1 MKESDRSLTNPIIQ
15 GIPSDPEQLRREYI
29 QLYRYKHDL
38 ETLLNNTEDFIYIKD
53 HKHKFIY
60 TSKAF
65 ARLTKHDSFQEL
77 VGKDDFDIFPPE
89 HARRYFEAEQTVIT
103 EGKTLSR
110 HEEPYYD
117 LNNQLCW
124 VSSTKNPVFD
134 DQGNVIGLVG
144 ISKDITEL
152 KRQTEKIQYLAH
164 HDDLTGLL
172 NHRAL
177 FEFGGVLL
185 SAAQR
190 DHFRLFALYLDL
202 DGFKQVNDLHGHT
215 RGDEVLKAFA
225 RIIQDS
231 IRNGDLAARMGG
243 DEFLIL
249 MSSPYDQAN
258 AAKQFAL
265 RFIETVRDKQ
275 ELLSGCSCSIG
286 IVLAQQQETL
296 DSLIKAADSAMY
308 IAKRDP
314 IARYVITER

>member
-1 MKESDRSLTNPIIQ
+1 MNSDRSLTNAIIQ
-15 GIPSDPEQLRREYI
+15 GIPSDPEQLRREYT
-29 QLYRYKHDL
+29 QLYRYKLDL
-38 ETLLNNTEDFIYIKD
+38 ETLLNTTEDFIYIKD
-53 HKHKFIY
+53 HNHKFIY
-60 TSKAF
+60 GSKAF

-89 HARRYFEAEQTVIT
+89 HAHRYFEAEQSVIT
-103 EGKTLSR
+103 EGRALSL

-134 DQGNVIGLVG
+134 DRGNVIGLVG
-144 ISKDITEL
+144 VSKDITKL

-202 DGFKQVNDLHGHT
+202 DGFKQVNDLHGHA
-215 RGDEVLKAFA
+215 RGDEVLRTFA

-249 MSSPYDQAN
+249 MSSPYEQAD
-258 AAKQFAL
+258 AAEQFAV
-265 RFIETVRDKQ
+265 RFIETISRKQ
-275 ELLSGCSCSIG
+275 ERLSGCSCSIG
-286 IVLAQQQETL
+286 IALAQQQETL
-296 DSLIKAADSAMY
+296 SPLIKAADSAMY
-308 IAKRDP
+308 TAKRDP
-314 IARYVITER
+314 IVHYVITER